1 MFQYFTGPDD
11 ASPNTQLTPPAV
23 STTTCSSLSDVN
35 RARVRRVVITVTG
48 QATIGSEILK
58 KTLVSDARGRNVP

>member
-1 MFQYFTGPDD
+1 
-11 ASPNTQLTPPAV
+11 
-23 STTTCSSLSDVN
+23 
-35 RARVRRVVITVTG
+35 VITVTG